1 MSASKRVLL
10 HLRDLVKGNRRFFL
24 TFFILFSLFLLT
36 VMFVPVFFP
45 AQSLMTRPEG
55 ESIASNL
62 ADYQSKLSS
71 CRDSDWDSYLE
82 YSLFLKEGRDQYCY
96 RFITDFVVNTQGYI
110 AAGIGIRLTMV
121 VSFLTPVFS
130 LILGSAL
137 EKPFKKGYAKNLFS
151 GDLTR
156 HELYRAYSRVFVLG
170 LLALEVFS
178 LVLTTVLSSSHL
190 EQPILFREVNDY
202 ASASYGSF
210 LLGIYFASFAA
221 SLFSF
226 FLASFSSVISDER
239 YIAFVIIGGLCLLG
253 FALFAFLY
261 PRAFSDTRLAGG
273 SILGYFLPGY
283 NVTSFPYSVCNLAS
297 FAVSSLYVF
306 SAFIFSKAGL
316 KTYEKRAF

>member
-1 MSASKRVLL
+1 
-10 HLRDLVKGNRRFFL
+10 
-24 TFFILFSLFLLT
+24 
-36 VMFVPVFFP
+36 
-45 AQSLMTRPEG
+45 
-55 ESIASNL
+55 
-62 ADYQSKLSS
+62 
-71 CRDSDWDSYLE
+71 
-82 YSLFLKEGRDQYCY
+82 
-96 RFITDFVVNTQGYI
+96 
-110 AAGIGIRLTMV
+110 
-121 VSFLTPVFS
+121 